1 MLLFLKST
9 FTTFPLL
16 YIEITKMDFYIYLH
30 DIVVAE
36 IIISICISLYDRK
49 NLFHRLSWRKLTE
62 VK

>member
-1 MLLFLKST
+1 MPLFLKST
-9 FTTFPLL
+9 FITFPSL
-16 YIEITKMDFYIYLH
+16 YTEIAKMNFYILY

-49 NLFHRLSWRKLTE
+49 NLFHRLSWRKFTE

>member
-9 FTTFPLL
+9 FATFPLL
-16 YIEITKMDFYIYLH
+16 CIEITKTDFYIYLC

-36 IIISICISLYDRK
+36 IIISICLSVYDRK
-49 NLFHRLSWRKLTE
+49 NLFHRLFWRKLTE

>member
-16 YIEITKMDFYIYLH
+16 YIEITKTDFYIYLC

-36 IIISICISLYDRK
+36 IIISICISVYDRK
-49 NLFHRLSWRKLTE
+49 NLFPRLFWRKLTE